1 MPHDNGLLQEFVLQ
15 LVAWVTDSRK
25 VFFDISK
32 KLKEEEE
39 ETKKIQQSE
48 EQQGKEV
55 LQYRSP

>member
-15 LVAWVTDSRK
+15 LIAWVTDSRK

-39 ETKKIQQSE
+39 GAKKVQQSE

>member
-32 KLKEEEE
+32 KLKEEEA
-39 ETKKIQQSE
+39 KRIQQPE

-55 LQYRSP
+55 LQYR

>member
-32 KLKEEEE
+32 KLKEE
-39 ETKKIQQSE
+39 KAKRIHQSE
-48 EQQGKEV
+48 KQQGKASTSV
-55 LQYRSP
+55 LVILI